1 MSEESTAT
9 PPDTLVALVWGL
21 YLGVGTG
28 AVVVAVAR
36 RAVGEP
42 GVLYVLLL
50 AVVTVVTVGGGLAA
64 RRVPGLAVRLG
75 GSRRRWAI
83 PALPVLLAAV
93 AAVLHGLG
101 LLTLTEGDFV
111 LAVFGGGAAVVVGLV
126 MVSMARTRRVRAVV
140 ADATVHATWR
150 ASWPDP
156 ERRLLLGTGVFV
168 LVAGTAALLVGAATE
183 RSWVRL
189 LGNVAIVV
197 GILVGMVGQERTYR
211 ATDRGLVIKLPAARR
226 LVPWPEFRAFRVT
239 DEAVVLG
246 RRRPLSPGF
255 RLERDAIDDVDE
267 VVAVLSCHVDR
278 R

>member
-9 PPDTLVALVWGL
+9 PPDTLFALVWGL

-50 AVVTVVTVGGGLAA
+50 AVVTVVTVGGGLSA

-75 GSRRRWAI
+75 GSRLRWAV
-83 PALPVLLAAV
+83 PALPILLAAL
-93 AAVLHGLG
+93 AAALDGLG

-126 MVSMARTRRVRAVV
+126 IVSMARTRRVQAVV
-140 ADATVHATWR
+140 ADATVEATWQ
-150 ASWPDP
+150 ASWPNR

-168 LVAGTAALLVGAATE
+168 LVAGTAALVVGVAIE

-211 ATDRGLVIKLPAARR
+211 ATDRGLVIQLPVARR

-239 DEAVVLG
+239 DEAVVLD
-246 RRRPLSPGF
+246 RTRPLSPGLRF
-255 RLERDAIDDVDE
+255 ERDDIDDVDE
-267 VVAVLSCHVDR
+267 VVAALSCHLDR

>member
-9 PPDTLVALVWGL
+9 PPDTLFALVWGL

-36 RAVGEP
+36 RAVGDP

-83 PALPVLLAAV
+83 PALPILLAAV
-93 AAVLHGLG
+93 VAALYGLG

-111 LAVFGGGAAVVVGLV
+111 LAVFGGGAGVVVGLV
-126 MVSMARTRRVRAVV
+126 MVSMARTRRVQAVV

-168 LVAGTAALLVGAATE
+168 LVAGTAALVVGAATE

-189 LGNVAIVV
+189 LGNVA
-197 GILVGMVGQERTYR
+197 ILVGMVGQERTYR

-246 RRRPLSPGF
+246 RTPPLSPGF
-255 RLERDAIDDVDE
+255 RFERDAIDDVDE
-267 VVAVLSCHVDR
+267 VVAVLSCYVDR